1 MKTKFNI
8 RTLDGKIIFTTDNPE
23 VFSQRNALIL
33 ELVKYENGKL
43 VEEVKYLRQ
52 TPNKQRLVLN

>member
-8 RTLDGKIIFTTDNPE
+8 KTLDGKIIFTTDNPK